1 MEKKTEKVFEESM
14 GVSYFY
20 SLVHPRAER
29 KKRPCLKC
37 NVHFVSRSVGN
48 RICSSCAEQNSR
60 KNINAVNF

>member
-1 MEKKTEKVFEESM
+1 MKKEAENILEESM

-20 SLVHPRAER
+20 SLVRPRAER
-29 KKRPCLKC
+29 IKRHCLKC
-37 NVHFVSRSVGN
+37 NIHFVSRGAGN